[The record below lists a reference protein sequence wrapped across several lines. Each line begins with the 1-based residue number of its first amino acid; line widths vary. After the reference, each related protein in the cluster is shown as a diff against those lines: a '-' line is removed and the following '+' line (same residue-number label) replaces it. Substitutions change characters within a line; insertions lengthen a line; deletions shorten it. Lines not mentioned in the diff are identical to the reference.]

1 MLNVSSGERNLLLEL
16 NFFSYSILPSIVI
29 NKSRG
34 LFKRQTT
41 SVSVP
46 FLQGIMVRSK
56 VKHDLFQEN
65 IANNFFY
72 LGFVLLQTR

>member
-1 MLNVSSGERNLLLEL
+1 MLNVSSGERNLFLEL
-16 NFFSYSILPSIVI
+16 NFFSYSILQSFVI

-34 LFKRQTT
+34 LFKRQT
-41 SVSVP
+41 SVSVT

-56 VKHDLFQEN
+56 VTHDLFHKN